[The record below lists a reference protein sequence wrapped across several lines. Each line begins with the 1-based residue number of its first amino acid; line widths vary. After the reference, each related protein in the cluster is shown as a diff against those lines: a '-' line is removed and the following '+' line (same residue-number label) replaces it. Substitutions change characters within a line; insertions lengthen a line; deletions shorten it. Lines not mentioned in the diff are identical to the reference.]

1 MSSPMDLSHPLPT
14 PYPKKSLYDPPIRI
28 LVDTRIHL
36 LPGDTNEDRNTFL
49 INHICH
55 LHWHTEFI
63 PSKHRRYAFST
74 ERYPIESTR
83 CLFLVD
89 CGQTASKEEDE
100 DVPVVYYKWTGGYLT
115 PLPILS
121 YEAWIKNKLK
131 YVYPFTPAPNWQNGV
146 NRDREREMLLSK
158 VLWASSSGGAT
169 DDDLRALRDNEED
182 WAWLRA
188 TLDPDVFG
196 GFLYEAR
203 RRIY

>member
-1 MSSPMDLSHPLPT
+1 MELST
-14 PYPKKSLYDPPIRI
+14 PYPKKSLYAPPIRI

-36 LPGDTNEDRNTFL
+36 LPGDTNEDRNSYL
-49 INHICH
+49 INHICQ
-55 LHWHTEFI
+55 LHWHTRFT
-63 PSKHRRYAFST
+63 PTKYRRYAFST
-74 ERYPIESTR
+74 ERYPTESTR

-89 CGQTASKEEDE
+89 YGHTASKEEDE
-100 DVPVVYYKWTGGYLT
+100 DVPVVYYSWTGENLT

-121 YEAWIKNKLK
+121 YEPWIMNNLK
-131 YVYPFTPAPNWQNGV
+131 YVYPFTPTQWRDLN

-158 VLWASSSGGAT
+158 IVWASSSGGAS
-169 DDDLRALRDNEED
+169 DDDLRHLRDNEED

-188 TLDPDVFG
+188 SMDPEVFG